1 MSTHPSD
8 ATDFSPA
15 YFERMAAL
23 EDSHPWTASM
33 RRLTLNLLQRHSHTE
48 QRCVLDVGCGTG
60 RFLNDW
66 QTAASAE
73 HWVGV
78 DLFPNAITLARDRCQ
93 ASLTAASAAALPF
106 GAGSFAAIHCA
117 DVLQHM
123 PLADCEKA
131 LDEFARVLAPGGT
144 LALRVRGAPSLRRG
158 DDRDFSHSFTPAS
171 LRAALGARHFE
182 ILFLSRVNALPSL
195 AAEILERSPHAHA
208 AAAPVRHIAVRPER
222 DMRSRLLGAYL
233 ALERQ
238 WVSIAPFGLPC
249 GHTIVCLA
257 KRNQKPVA
265 RELAL

>member
-1 MSTHPSD
+1 
-8 ATDFSPA
+8 
-15 YFERMAAL
+15 
-23 EDSHPWTASM
+23 M
-33 RRLTLNLLQRHSHTE
+33 RWLTLNLLRRHARTE
-48 QRCVLDVGCGTG
+48 GRRVLDVGCGTG

-93 ASLTAASAAALPF
+93 ASLAAASAAALPF
-106 GAGSFAAIHCA
+106 GAGKFAAIHCA

-123 PLADCEKA
+123 SLADCARA
-131 LDEFARVLAPGGT
+131 LDEFARVLASGGT
-144 LALRVRGAPSLRRG
+144 LALRVRGAASLGPR
-158 DDRDFSHSFTPAS
+158 DDRDFSHSFTAAS

-195 AAEILERSPHAHA
+195 AAELLERSPPAHA
-208 AAAPVRHIAVRPER
+208 AAAPVRHIVARPKH

-233 ALERQ
+233 ALERR

-257 KRNQKPVA
+257 RRN
-265 RELAL
+265 